1 MRDVSSR
8 PGIEPCSGSPES
20 AHTNSD
26 GGPEVGRLG
35 NYCLDAVAPVKGLS
49 SWVAGRVLCL
59 RNYLVFSRSL
69 LTTAGRIS
77 PAHFI

>member
-1 MRDVSSR
+1 M
-8 PGIEPCSGSPES
+8 ES
-20 AHTNSD
+20 ARTNSD
-26 GGPEVGRLG
+26 GGPEVGRLRS
-35 NYCLDAVAPVKGLS
+35 YCLDTVAPVKGLS
-49 SWVAGRVLCL
+49 SGVAGRVLCL